1 VTDVVV
7 RLRADAAEALRR
19 GAQDAGVTELKRLL
33 TGFGSE
39 LRQQHPGVSDP
50 QLQSYFNISV
60 DSPDQ
65 ADRIA
70 AALRALDAVD
80 AAYVQPPPT
89 PA

>member
-1 VTDVVV
+1 MTDVVV
-7 RLRADAAEALRR
+7 RLRVDAAEALRR

-33 TGFGSE
+33 TRYRAE
-39 LRQQHPGVSDP
+39 LRQQHPGISDP

-60 DSPDQ
+60 DSAEQ
-65 ADRIA
+65 ANRIA